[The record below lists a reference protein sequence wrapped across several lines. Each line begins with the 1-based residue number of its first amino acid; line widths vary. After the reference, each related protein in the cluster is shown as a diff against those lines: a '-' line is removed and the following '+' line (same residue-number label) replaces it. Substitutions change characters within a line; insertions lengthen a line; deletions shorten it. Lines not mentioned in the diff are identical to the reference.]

1 MVDEKV
7 QKSHL
12 SNVLFG
18 EASGFACFFFFI
30 AAVAHTPILQE
41 FNPLNI

>member
-18 EASGFACFFFFI
+18 EASGFAWFFFI
-30 AAVAHTPILQE
+30 AAVAHTQILQE